1 MVAALGADGGNQAI
15 MATLVVAVY
24 LPPELALLVPV
35 TENHLLVGAQNREMK
50 ILVHHPL
57 KRRLTILIYLR
68 ITVLATQL
76 PKHQAAR

>member
-1 MVAALGADGGNQAI
+1 MEEACILDHVVR
-15 MATLVVAVY
+15 LVTMLKV
-24 LPPELALLVPV
+24 ELV

-68 ITVLATQL
+68 ITVLAIQL

>member
-1 MVAALGADGGNQAI
+1 MVAALGAGEGNQAT

-24 LPPELALLVPV
+24 LPPELAQLVAV

-68 ITVLATQL
+68 ITVLATQP